1 MNKGNAI
8 INVEC
13 NPESIAKAIISFE
26 HEAGE
31 NYLEYGDFFPDASVI
46 MEFALANGSITEEKF
61 KTWEEGFEDN
71 EMGTEET
78 FEVIWGLDPEE
89 DPYAITYEDEER
101 DFEDV
106 YYEAM
111 LIYGK
116 LICSDRSYY
125 KKFIETLKEKVD
137 KYPISVKALEN

>member
-1 MNKGNAI
+1 MNKDNVI

-13 NPESIAKAIISFE
+13 KPESVAKAVIDFE

-46 MEFALANGSITEEKF
+46 MKFALANKFITEEKF

-71 EMGTEET
+71 EMGSEET
-78 FEVIWGLDPEE
+78 FEVILGIDPEE
-89 DPYAITYEDEER
+89 DLYAITYEDENR
-101 DFEDV
+101 DFEEV

-111 LIYGK
+111 LVYGK
-116 LICSDRSYY
+116 LICSDKSYY
-125 KKFIETLKEKVD
+125 KKFVETLKEKTS
-137 KYPISVKALEN
+137 KYPILVKTLEN